1 MLLLWIMPNFSF
13 TCVTIGNRGCRLC
26 FAHVSSRRSRP
37 RPLLLASS
45 ETHKRFGSSR
55 VKVTSV
61 EDAVHL
67 VPNGATVT
75 VAGFVG
81 QGCAEEICAALAK
94 RFEQTGEPNGLTLVF
109 GGGPGDWDKRGLN
122 HFAKKGML
130 KRAIGSHLRT
140 GAMLGQA
147 ALDNMFEAYYFP
159 MGTVSRMIRNSAAGL
174 PGFITSVGLGRSWT
188 RRSAAA
194 R

>member
-1 MLLLWIMPNFSF
+1 ML
-13 TCVTIGNRGCRLC
+13 
-26 FAHVSSRRSRP
+26 RSRVFTQIAA
-37 RPLLLASS
+37 ASAS
-45 ETHKRFGSSR
+45 AGFLRNAQRFGSSR

-130 KRAIGSHLRT
+130 KRRYWLALRT
-140 GAMLGQA
+140 GADA
-147 ALDNMFEAYYFP
+147 
-159 MGTVSRMIRNSAAGL
+159 GTSRS
-174 PGFITSVGLGRSWT
+174 
-188 RRSAAA
+188 
-194 R
+194 